1 MDDLLPLA
9 PDIAE
14 LDLSTI
20 DFGSY
25 TQEQYFDDMGRLTE
39 YRCDPELTE
48 VLIGNS
54 FEAGLWLRKNGVR
67 FQPALGRQAFKV
79 EGKFKFWGGLAC
91 HILGGG
97 QHLVA
102 TLHARLEQVGIPVLY
117 DTTAT
122 ALLRGDDRIE
132 GVRVRHG
139 VPPVRSARQGGGA
152 GLRRLRIECRRCAR
166 VISGRTGISRR
177 CAARDT
183 TPASAIAWRSISAP
197 RSPAIGPV
205 RMPCSGT

>member
-1 MDDLLPLA
+1 MPSASPIPTVDDLLRLA
-9 PDIAE
+9 PDIAD

-25 TQEQYFDDMGRLTE
+25 TDGQYFDDMGRLTE

-54 FEAGLWLRKNGVR
+54 FQAGLWLRKHGVR

-79 EGKFKFWGGLAC
+79 DGKFKFWGGLAC

-102 TLHARLEQVGIPVLY
+102 TLHARLEQLGIPVLY

-122 ALLRGDDRIE
+122 ALLRGDAQR
-132 GVRVRHG
+132 RRRAR
-139 VPPVRSARQGGGA
+139 PPQLPSVRSARRGRGA
-152 GLRRLRIECRRCAR
+152 GVRRL
-166 VISGRTGISRR
+166 
-177 CAARDT
+177 
-183 TPASAIAWRSISAP
+183 
-197 RSPAIGPV
+197 
-205 RMPCSGT
+205 